1 MAFNFQNKDF
11 KDFVLATVLVLACFL
26 GYVYHPYFWPGQ
38 FIFLILLV
46 VNPLLFGYVSKR
58 QIMSFIVGFLPLIL
72 MVLYRIPMAFVFPDH
87 VVEELITMFPG
98 ALLLG
103 IGGYFAARTN
113 GDKKIL
119 NLGIGVLFVLAMIA
133 LYLYIYL

>member
-1 MAFNFQNKDF
+1 MTQLFQNKDF

-26 GYVYHPYFWPGQ
+26 GYVVHPYFWPGQ

-58 QIMSFIVGFLPLIL
+58 PIMSFIVGFLPLIL
-72 MVLYRIPMAFVFPDH
+72 MVLYRIPWAIRFPEH
-87 VVEELITMFPG
+87 VLEEFILMFPG

-103 IGGYFAARTN
+103 IGGYFAARTVGEKRN
-113 GDKKIL
+113 L

-133 LYLYIYL
+133 LYLYIYM